1 MSRAVPVPAGLS
13 EQDDGSPG
21 VDAFARLLEVRSEH
35 AARHS
40 DRVARLALAVAGR
53 LGLGADREP
62 VLRAAAR
69 LHDVGM
75 IGVPDRILL
84 KDRPLDQ
91 DEWAVLRCHPV
102 WGAEALAGMPGLE
115 ETATVVRFHHE
126 RWDGRGYPDGLAGEA
141 IPLES
146 RIIGACDAYC
156 SMTAERPYRGALSPF
171 KARTLVRG
179 AAGQHFDP
187 AVAEALLAAVAAAA
201 ESGEEAAPAP
211 AAPRPAPRAAATLP
225 PALPDAIASV
235 RLPALEESRQRL
247 LRALEEPHPAVAR
260 VVDLVETDPG
270 LTAAVLGAAGDA
282 GADVPGA
289 IEALGMPELAR
300 VTARTATF
308 DVFEHLRA
316 SALAPERFR
325 LHAVATRRAVR
336 RLGRVLDEPDV
347 DGLVAAALLHDV
359 GKLVLARLHAGYPP
373 DIVRDASTPEER
385 LRAERRELGLDHA
398 VAGAALLRRWGLP
411 RQLTELVAHH
421 HDEGHGRGAELVR
434 LADMLAHYATGEGVD
449 PTALLAVAR
458 RLGMSAESLRGAM
471 FDLNESA
478 AAEGPRRSQPS
489 PLSDREREALRG
501 LAEGKVYKEIAT
513 DLGVSTSTVRSHL
526 SSAYAKL
533 EVADRAQAVLLAA
546 ERGWL

>member
-1 MSRAVPVPAGLS
+1 MSIAATAPTRLPPP
-13 EQDDGSPG
+13 DGASPG
-21 VDAFARLLEVRSEH
+21 VDAFARLLEVRSEE

-40 DRVARLALAVAGR
+40 NRVSRLALAVAER

-69 LHDVGM
+69 LHDIGM

-91 DEWAVLRCHPV
+91 DEWGVLRCHPV

-115 ETATVVRFHHE
+115 ETAAVVRSHHE
-126 RWDGRGYPDGLAGEA
+126 RWDGRGYPDGLAGDA

-187 AVAEALLAAVAAAA
+187 AVAEALLAAVDEAPQLEA
-201 ESGEEAAPAP
+201 GEGPAP
-211 AAPRPAPRAAATLP
+211 AAPAARRGATVAP
-225 PALPDAIASV
+225 PALPEAIAGV

-247 LRALEEPHPAVAR
+247 LLALEEPHPAVAR
-260 VVDLVETDPG
+260 VIDLVETDPG
-270 LTAAVLGAAGDA
+270 LTAAVLGAARDA
-282 GADVPGA
+282 GTDVPAA
-289 IEALGMPELAR
+289 IEALGLQELAR
-300 VTARTATF
+300 VTARTPTF

-316 SALAPERFR
+316 SLLAPERFR
-325 LHAVATRRAVR
+325 LHAVAARRAVR

-359 GKLVLARLHAGYPP
+359 GKLVLARLHAGYPAE
-373 DIVRDASTPEER
+373 VLRGASTPEER
-385 LRAERRELGLDHA
+385 LRAERRALGLDHA

-411 RQLTELVAHH
+411 REVTELVAHH

-449 PTALLAVAR
+449 PTELLGVAR
-458 RLGMSAESLRGAM
+458 RLGMSAESLRSAM
-471 FDLNESA
+471 FELHDA
-478 AAEGPRRSQPS
+478 GAAEATRRSQPS
-489 PLSDREREALRG
+489 PLSDRERDALRG
-501 LAEGKVYKEIAT
+501 LADGKVYKEIAA
-513 DLGVSTSTVRSHL
+513 DLGVSASTVRSHL